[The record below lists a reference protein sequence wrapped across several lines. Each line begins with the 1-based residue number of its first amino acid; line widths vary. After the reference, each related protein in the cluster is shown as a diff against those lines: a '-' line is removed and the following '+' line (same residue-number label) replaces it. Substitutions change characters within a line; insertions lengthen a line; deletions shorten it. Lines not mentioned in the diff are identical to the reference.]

1 MKTSPS
7 QRQKKVGP
15 MKGQKYGKPRGRTC
29 RWTPELDE
37 VLKTAWERG
46 GLRAARRAIRQQQP
60 TWSWWSIKKR
70 AAALSLGRPKPRLWS
85 TVNLNHLL
93 MSIDS
98 NASLALIAERL
109 GRTVTAIRKKLW
121 DLGYKAESLGGYKVK
136 EMAEMLSVPPGRVQY
151 WVEEK
156 MLLTKSGRIT
166 ESSLSKFL
174 RDFPEKVPYEALSP
188 EMRRWLL
195 EMGYPAD
202 EESKSGDREAGLH
215 WITVDR
221 KPAEQG
227 EAESDDRRQAAAG

>member
-1 MKTSPS
+1 MKTTPS

-15 MKGQKYGKPRGRTC
+15 MKGQKYGKPRGGTC

-37 VLKTAWERG
+37 VLKTAWQRG

-60 TWSWWSIKKR
+60 MWSWWSIKTR
-70 AAALSLGRPKPRLWS
+70 AAALALCRPRARRWS
-85 TVNLNHLL
+85 DVDLNHLL

-156 MLLTKSGRIT
+156 MMLTKSGRIT

-174 RDFPEKVPYEALSP
+174 SDFPEKIPYENLRP
-188 EMRRWLL
+188 DMRRWLR

-202 EESKSGDREAGLH
+202 QESKSGDREAGSP
-215 WITVDR
+215 WISAYR
-221 KPAEQG
+221 KPAEQE
-227 EAESDDRRQAAAG
+227 EAKDDRRQAAAG